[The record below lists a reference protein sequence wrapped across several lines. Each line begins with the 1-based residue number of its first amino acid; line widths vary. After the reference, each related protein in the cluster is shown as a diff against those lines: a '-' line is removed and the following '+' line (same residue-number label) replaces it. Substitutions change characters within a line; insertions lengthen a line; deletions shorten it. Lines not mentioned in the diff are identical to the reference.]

1 MQRRWKLTGGIPP
14 GWGKITLEI
23 YGHLFDVTIESGRSM
38 VDNKIELGRLK
49 YFLVAKDTL
58 KRVVCGKLSSNR
70 LFPLDN

>member
-1 MQRRWKLTGGIPP
+1 MLPDGTHEHPSLGSNFHLK
-14 GWGKITLEI
+14 EI